1 MDSNGLPD
9 CTFIRTVYWVVK
21 TMVFCAWLDLV
32 SRLGHGQGLSKHM
45 GALGTEPCYRHDSS
59 RGVTDFTRG
68 RARSS
73 SIVSGG
79 VGVSV
84 SRKMTFLPPS
94 FS

>member
-1 MDSNGLPD
+1 MGKELIRMSEEEFFEGLP
-9 CTFIRTVYWVVK
+9 
-21 TMVFCAWLDLV
+21 V
-32 SRLGHGQGLSKHM
+32 SRVGPGQGWSKHM
-45 GALGTEPCYRHDSS
+45 QALGTEICYRHDNS

-73 SIVSGG
+73 SIVAGG

>member
-1 MDSNGLPD
+1 MARNGLPD
-9 CTFIRTVYWVVK
+9 VTFIRPVCWVVK
-21 TMVFCAWLDLV
+21 TIASCQWLDLA
-32 SRLGHGQGLSKHM
+32 SRVGHGQGLSKHR
-45 GALGTEPCYRHDSS
+45 GALAIEACYRHDNS

-73 SIVSGG
+73 LIVSGG